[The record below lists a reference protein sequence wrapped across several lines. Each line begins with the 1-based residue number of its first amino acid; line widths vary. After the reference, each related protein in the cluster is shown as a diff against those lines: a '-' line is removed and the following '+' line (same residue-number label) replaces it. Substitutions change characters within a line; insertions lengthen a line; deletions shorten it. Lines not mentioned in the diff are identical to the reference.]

1 LRRALRW
8 PETHSRERGQRLNR
22 ESGRGADWSENL
34 TTTSRRY
41 FAVGTR
47 KTAWQNPEMT
57 TVFHTTAEE
66 LDESFIASVKAAFKG
81 RAIEIAVSEDDET
94 GYLLRHPANRERLLR
109 AVAEVEAG
117 RNVVTPDQ
125 AQFR

>member
-1 LRRALRW
+1 
-8 PETHSRERGQRLNR
+8 
-22 ESGRGADWSENL
+22 
-34 TTTSRRY
+34 
-41 FAVGTR
+41 
-47 KTAWQNPEMT
+47 MM

-66 LDESFIASVKAAFKG
+66 LDESFLASVKAAFKG

-94 GYLLRHPANRERLLR
+94 GYLLRHAANRERLLR
-109 AVAEVEAG
+109 AVADVDAG